1 MAEAEENERVTWYV
15 RSLGGAEDV
24 GLELL
29 PVELGGAGA
38 VLGVDVLT
46 ACALNAVV
54 SMYSSPTQER
64 NGYEASRDR
73 GDGSSEKQV

>member
-1 MAEAEENERVTWYV
+1 VLPWQRQKKKRVTWYV

-54 SMYSSPTQER
+54 SMYSSPTQEH
-64 NGYEASRDR
+64 NGYGASRDL
-73 GDGSSEKQV
+73 DP

>member
-1 MAEAEENERVTWYV
+1 VSRRCCHDSGRRKRVTWYV

-38 VLGVDVLT
+38 VLGVDVFT

-54 SMYSSPTQER
+54 STYIHHRHR
-64 NGYEASRDR
+64 NAMVMRLLET
-73 GDGSSEKQV
+73 

>member
-1 MAEAEENERVTWYV
+1 MTEAEEKERVTWYV

-54 SMYSSPTQER
+54 SMY
-64 NGYEASRDR
+64 
-73 GDGSSEKQV
+73 